1 MAMGHIIGERG
12 AQTRDELLAQATLRF
27 SERGYRDTSVS
38 QIARD
43 VGLKQAAVYRYFPS
57 KEALFDAAVLADM
70 EAVIAAAFDAPIPL
84 PFPDALPGFF
94 LRIQATA
101 DEHPLISRVLANQEP
116 GVLARLVDSPTV
128 RTFEGALREQMREG
142 QHKGEI
148 RSDIDIDLVARGYET
163 IIFALLI
170 ARASTGPD
178 PHASG
183 IAGVLAVTDAA
194 LRPAAVVAPSPNSE
208 TSNPHP

>member
-1 MAMGHIIGERG
+1 MSTDPVFGERG
-12 AQTRDELLAQATLRF
+12 AATRRELLAQATLRF
-27 SERGYRDTSVS
+27 GERGYRDTSVS

-70 EAVIAAAFDAPIPL
+70 EAVIAAAFDTPVPL
-84 PFPDALPGFF
+84 PFPDALPGLV
-94 LRIQATA
+94 LRIQITV

-116 GVLARLVDSPTV
+116 GVLARLIDSPTV
-128 RTFEGALREQMREG
+128 RIFESALREQMREG
-142 QHKGEI
+142 QQQGEI
-148 RSDIDIDLVARGYET
+148 RPDIDIDLVARGYET

-178 PHASG
+178 PRAGG

-194 LRPAAVVAPSPNSE
+194 LRPAAAVALRPSSGKK
-208 TSNPHP
+208 SRRS